1 MPSRSSRSNSGS
13 TDMRN
18 AEVTEEEQAKM
29 DELVR
34 RCCFAGTEE
43 EHHAREEAAEREKH
57 AYLHAAAAEI
67 RARTAAMALSQ

>member
-1 MPSRSSRSNSGS
+1 
-13 TDMRN
+13 MRN